1 MNSVNNS
8 ENDNS
13 VNNSV
18 NVNSLNNSENVKFIN
33 YTDHFNKFRPLSVG
47 ELYYFLHTYF
57 RDYIDYSSFVV
68 YIKSHGSLHV
78 PRCTFS
84 RKSNN
89 MVHHLRIL
97 PIFIIDEYSS
107 HYNILIVDNIRNIAE
122 RFEPSDSSYDKD
134 LNKLLK
140 MAFRD
145 NKYRY
150 IHANHNGP
158 QFMEIHEVGAT
169 MNCGFWV
176 LLYVQDRLNDIS
188 CKQKQF
194 LLKWMDHIKQ
204 NGFHNW
210 ISEYKRCVLAIC
222 SKNTFSENY
231 ICDRI
236 YNRRPLDYY
245 DYKLNNIVI

>member
-8 ENDNS
+8 ENNF
-13 VNNSV
+13 NNI
-18 NVNSLNNSENVKFIN
+18 EFIN
-33 YTDHFNKFRPLSVG
+33 YIEHFNKFRPLSVG

-57 RDYIDYSSFVV
+57 RDYIEYSSFVV
-68 YIKSHGSLHV
+68 YIKPQRSLHV

-84 RKSNN
+84 RKSSNTA
-89 MVHHLRIL
+89 HLRIL

-140 MAFRD
+140 IAFRD
-145 NKYRY
+145 NKYHY
-150 IHANHNGP
+150 IHAKHTGP

-169 MNCGFWV
+169 MNCGFWI
-176 LLYVQDRLNDIS
+176 LLYVQDRLRDIS
-188 CKQKQF
+188 CKQKHF
-194 LLKWMDHIKQ
+194 LLKWMGQIKGG
-204 NGFHNW
+204 GFHNL
-210 ISEYKRCVLAIC
+210 ISDYKRWVLDTC
-222 SKNTFSENY
+222 SKNTFSEQY

-245 DYKLNNIVI
+245 DYKLK